1 MYAGN
6 IGFAQD
12 WEPLVALADE
22 LKNDAVEFFVIGEG
36 AEKERLLQEKVNKQ
50 LDKLHILPYQPREL
64 MPSLLAYSDIQFIF
78 MSPDTEGHG
87 FPSKVYTIMA
97 CAKPLIVISGDKTPI
112 INFLKDKD
120 CAYLLTKR
128 DLQVAVAKIADIL
141 RKTSLSE
148 FERLGQNGYVSIA
161 NNYSKEKVTGEYV
174 KLVDGLFG

>member
-1 MYAGN
+1 M
-6 IGFAQD
+6 F
-12 WEPLVALADE
+12 ALADE

-36 AEKERLLQEKVNKQ
+36 AEKEKLLQEKESKQ
-50 LDKLHILPYQPREL
+50 LDKLHILPYQPRDL

-97 CAKPLIVISGDKTPI
+97 CAKPLIVISGNNTPI

-120 CAYLLTKR
+120 CAFLLTER
-128 DLQVAVAKIADIL
+128 NMQSNVAKMTDVL
-141 RKTSLSE
+141 RGTSLSE
-148 FERLGQNGYVSIA
+148 FKRLGENGYMSIE

-174 KLVDGLFG
+174 RVVDGLLS